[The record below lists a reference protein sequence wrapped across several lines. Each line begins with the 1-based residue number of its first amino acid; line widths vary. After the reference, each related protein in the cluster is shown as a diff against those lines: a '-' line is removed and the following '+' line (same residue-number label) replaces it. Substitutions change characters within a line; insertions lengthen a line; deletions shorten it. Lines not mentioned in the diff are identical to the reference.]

1 LAIVFVRVIVL
12 YLLIIIAMRVLGKR
26 QIGQLEPGELVL
38 ALIIADIA
46 AVPMQ
51 DMGIPLLFGILPI
64 IILVS
69 VSLLISGLSVKNIRF
84 RTFVSGKSSIVIER
98 GEIVQSEMKKNR
110 ITVDEL
116 FEELRLQ
123 GVLDISQ
130 VKYGILETNGRMS
143 VILWPSEKP
152 PSAAMMN
159 MEAKGGDL
167 QTIIINA
174 GRVLDKNL
182 QLIGRSRS
190 WLENELKSRKIA
202 SPDEVYLMT
211 LDTGGRVYISMRQPL
226 INKK

>member
-1 LAIVFVRVIVL
+1 
-12 YLLIIIAMRVLGKR
+12 MRVLGKR

>member
-1 LAIVFVRVIVL
+1 MAIVFVRVIVL